1 MRRLRTR
8 RSLVLF
14 SIGVA
19 VFSALLP
26 VFGSA
31 FAAVLVPLWIVLP
44 AAAALIVR
52 RRAACSDEQPVSL
65 FSRLLSRAPPT
76 LLSFA

>member
-1 MRRLRTR
+1 MRRFRTR

-26 VFGSA
+26 VFGSP
-31 FAAVLVPLWIVLP
+31 FAAILVPLWIVLP
-44 AAAALIVR
+44 AAGVLIVR
-52 RRAACSDEQPVSL
+52 RRAARSDEQPVSL
-65 FSRLLSRAPPT
+65 CSLLLSRAPPA
-76 LLSFA
+76 LLSLA

>member
-8 RSLVLF
+8 RSLVLIG
-14 SIGVA
+14 IGVA

-31 FAAVLVPLWIVLP
+31 IAAILAPVWILLPTAAV
-44 AAAALIVR
+44 LIVR
-52 RRAACSDEQPVSL
+52 RGVSECDEQPVSL
-65 FSRLLSRAPPT
+65 LSVLFSRAPPT